1 MNVHTETIG
10 IPLLNNIVYIYIYT
24 YIYVVMSRR
33 HIFGRIYSKEDSC
46 HY

>member
-1 MNVHTETIG
+1 MNVHTELIG
-10 IPLLNNIVYIYIYT
+10 IPLLNNIIYVYIYIY
-24 YIYVVMSRR
+24 VVMISK

>member
-1 MNVHTETIG
+1 MNVHTEPID
-10 IPLLNNIVYIYIYT
+10 IPLMNNIIYT
-24 YIYVVMSRR
+24 YIYVVMSSR

>member
-1 MNVHTETIG
+1 MNVHTEPID
-10 IPLLNNIVYIYIYT
+10 IPLLNNIIYVCI
-24 YIYVVMSRR
+24 YIYVVMSSK

>member
-1 MNVHTETIG
+1 MNVHTEPID
-10 IPLLNNIVYIYIYT
+10 IPLLNNIIYIYIG
-24 YIYVVMSRR
+24 YIYVVMSSK